1 MHTYTFPDT
10 GITVKIRKV
19 SPLLLNEIQRK
30 NQPPKPP
37 MNEVKYG
44 DETRLEPNPADP
56 EYQKAVQQHE
66 LDLELKL
73 RRALL
78 RLGVFYELTAEDTRS
93 VAELRQ
99 YWQEEY
105 KEELPGTDLEV
116 FISYIAIGSVEDLD
130 ELVQSIT
137 RRSRPTEEAIAEAQD
152 RFPSE
157 VSGEASSPDS
167 SPA

>member
-78 RLGVFYELTAEDTRS
+78 RLGVFY
-93 VAELRQ
+93 
-99 YWQEEY
+99 
-105 KEELPGTDLEV
+105 
-116 FISYIAIGSVEDLD
+116 
-130 ELVQSIT
+130 
-137 RRSRPTEEAIAEAQD
+137 
-152 RFPSE
+152 
-157 VSGEASSPDS
+157 
-167 SPA
+167 